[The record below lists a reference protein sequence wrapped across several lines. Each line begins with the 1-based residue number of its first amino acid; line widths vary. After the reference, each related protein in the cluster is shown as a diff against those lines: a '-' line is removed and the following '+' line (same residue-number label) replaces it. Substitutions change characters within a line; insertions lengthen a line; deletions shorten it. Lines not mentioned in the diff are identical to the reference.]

1 MAPALMRMN
10 LGLFIFYKT
19 DFAIIKDRI
28 EATPSEDL
36 RESCTYQEF
45 AEIVTETLM
54 KICLDVVLKN
64 KAKTGKHRSLNVLRR

>member
-28 EATPSEDL
+28 EATPSEIYEN
-36 RESCTYQEF
+36 RVPT
-45 AEIVTETLM
+45 
-54 KICLDVVLKN
+54 KN
-64 KAKTGKHRSLNVLRR
+64 SRK